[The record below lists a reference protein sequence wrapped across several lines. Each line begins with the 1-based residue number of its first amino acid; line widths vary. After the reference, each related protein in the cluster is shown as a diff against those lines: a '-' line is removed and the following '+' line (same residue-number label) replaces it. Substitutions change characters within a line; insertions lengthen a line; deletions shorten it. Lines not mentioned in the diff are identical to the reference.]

1 MRIETAD
8 RLKALCIA
16 LMIVGHCSIAPG
28 PHDFIYLFH
37 IPLFFFVSGF
47 FFKDGYAF
55 ARVKLDVRRL
65 LAPYAVGVLLVLLR
79 YAIDAFRTGS
89 FELLPRYAASALVVG
104 PGMHFAGYDN
114 LDVGV
119 LWFLPALFF
128 CRLIFGLF
136 SKVKHGMWIAAGIG
150 LVACSLPGGI
160 WLPLGLQQGI
170 AGMFFYAAGHGFANA
185 RMLDGNRS
193 ALPVCAL
200 LAASAVWMP
209 AIDMHVGLYPV
220 PVLNAFASLGACVLL
235 WKAVHCLE
243 ARRWKFLSVVSAC
256 GRISLVILTVHY
268 FEAMTFAWSA
278 KFAFV
283 PLWAFP
289 VVRLLI
295 DVAVAALLCRVAPVR
310 RFFCIK

>member
-8 RLKALCIA
+8 RLKALCIV
-16 LMIVGHCSIAPG
+16 LMVVGHCEIAPAL
-28 PHDFIYLFH
+28 HDFIYLFH
-37 IPLFFFVSGF
+37 IPLFFFVSGY
-47 FFKDGYAF
+47 FFKEDFSVAKV
-55 ARVKLDVRRL
+55 RLDVRRL
-65 LAPYAVGVLLVLLR
+65 LVPYAVGVLLVALR

-128 CRLIFGLF
+128 CRVIYGLL
-136 SKVKHGMWIAAGIG
+136 SKVRHGTWIAAGVG
-150 LVACSLPGGI
+150 FVACSLPEGI
-160 WLPLGLQQGI
+160 WLPFGLQQGV

-185 RMLDGNRS
+185 RMLSGNRF
-193 ALPVCAL
+193 ALPTCA
-200 LAASAVWMP
+200 AIAVSAIWIP

-220 PVLNAFASLGACVLL
+220 PLLSALAPLGACVLW
-235 WKAVHCLE
+235 WKLVYCLE
-243 ARRWKFLSVVSAC
+243 GRRWKVLSAVSAC

-268 FEAMTFAWSA
+268 FEAMTFAWHA

-289 VVRLLI
+289 IVRFSIDLI
-295 DVAVAALLCRVAPVR
+295 VALLLSKIPAVR
-310 RFFCIK
+310 RVFCIK

>member
-16 LMIVGHCSIAPG
+16 LMIVGHCEIPQVL
-28 PHDFIYLFH
+28 HDFIYLFH

-47 FFKDGYAF
+47 FFKDGF
-55 ARVKLDVRRL
+55 TFSRVKLDVRRL
-65 LAPYAVGVLLVLLR
+65 LLPYVAGVLLVGLR
-79 YAIDAFRTGS
+79 YGIDALRTGS

-128 CRLIFGLF
+128 CRTIFGL
-136 SKVKHGMWIAAGIG
+136 STRVKHGMWIAAGIG
-150 LVACSLPGGI
+150 LVACSLPSGI
-160 WLPLGLQQGI
+160 WLPFGLQQGI

-193 ALPVCAL
+193 AVPVCAV
-200 LAASAVWMP
+200 LAVSAVGMP

-220 PVLNAFASLGACVLL
+220 PVLSAFASLGACVLL
-235 WKAVHCLE
+235 WKAAYYLE
-243 ARRWKFLSVVSAC
+243 ARRWKILFVVSAC

-295 DVAVAALLCRVAPVR
+295 DVAVAALLCKVKAVR
-310 RFFCIK
+310 KFFCIK

>member
-28 PHDFIYLFH
+28 LHDFIYLFH

-150 LVACSLPGGI
+150 LVACWNWHSSK
-160 WLPLGLQQGI
+160 Q
-170 AGMFFYAAGHGFANA
+170 
-185 RMLDGNRS
+185 
-193 ALPVCAL
+193 
-200 LAASAVWMP
+200 
-209 AIDMHVGLYPV
+209 
-220 PVLNAFASLGACVLL
+220 
-235 WKAVHCLE
+235 
-243 ARRWKFLSVVSAC
+243 
-256 GRISLVILTVHY
+256 
-268 FEAMTFAWSA
+268 
-278 KFAFV
+278 
-283 PLWAFP
+283 
-289 VVRLLI
+289 
-295 DVAVAALLCRVAPVR
+295 
-310 RFFCIK
+310 